1 MSDNAYKPKNTFIH
15 DSLGITIIV
24 GRDVD
29 DSDAKLVIDKLIGI
43 TKIFKEKKI
52 NFSLSD
58 AFSTLLIVASL
69 EERNLSSPN
78 GSHRWAGFYRRSQDL
93 ITIDIKKSK
102 KSRSSKT
109 GQYDYVDFV
118 LVHEIAHAIHLK
130 YISQG
135 SKESYDEITNYFLNQ
150 IETREEIIDAVN
162 NFDKDRLEI
171 NFSAE
176 SHIKNFIE
184 QSKNN
189 RQFFKDLK
197 DVYNNIKPL
206 NDVRAIVLTHL
217 VYGKTISELEED
229 YFEES
234 TNWEYDEQFMPI
246 NQNYYFNKL
255 KVSFND
261 LIYKFKKNKNQVIE
275 MFNNLY
281 NSQDYKVQHGA
292 QEDFRDILKNIRL
305 YYLEDDESARE
316 KAESLFLS
324 EYSDVEEY
332 FYKMPDD
339 DYEEVRNSMFYIE
352 KTEEFKKILQYFISL
367 YEKEDFNIN
376 NFSYTVSDVMK
387 ELDQGVLN
395 DYLVNKEIDARFSN
409 RNALDVEKNLP
420 ESLLKLY
427 KEKYQEYE
435 SLYYRHKSNDGDL
448 LKDLKLSTFALKD
461 IMPSEYGLTNE
472 NEDFA
477 ENFSLFILNP
487 DMLDQWNINRL
498 VNLMTRT
505 RAAGKTVMQ
514 AHKNPIL
521 NRYVKLI
528 IEKILN

>member
-1 MSDNAYKPKNTFIH
+1 MSNSDYKPKDTFVH

-52 NFSLSD
+52 SFSLSD
-58 AFSTLLIVASL
+58 AFSTLLIVASP
-69 EERNLSSPN
+69 EERRLASPN
-78 GSHRWAGFYRRSQDL
+78 GSNRWAGFYRRPQDL
-93 ITIDIKKSK
+93 ITIDIKKC
-102 KSRSSKT
+102 KSSSSFKT
-109 GQYDYVDFV
+109 GQYDYTDFV

-130 YISQG
+130 YITQG
-135 SKESYDEITNYFLNQ
+135 SKDSYDKISSYFLNQ
-150 IETREEIIDAVN
+150 IETRESIIDAVN
-162 NFDKDRLEI
+162 SFDKDRLEI

-176 SHIKNFIE
+176 SHIKNFINK
-184 QSKNN
+184 SKSN
-189 RQFFKDLK
+189 RQFFEDLK
-197 DVYNNIKPL
+197 NTYNNMKPL
-206 NDVRAIVLTHL
+206 NEVRAIVLTHL
-217 VYGKTISELEED
+217 VYGKPISELEDD

-234 TNWEYDEQFMPI
+234 TNWEYDEHFMPI
-246 NQNYYFNKL
+246 NQNYFFNKL

-261 LIYKFKKNKNQVIE
+261 LVYKFQKSKDQVFE
-275 MFNNLY
+275 MFNDLY
-281 NSQDYKVQHGA
+281 NSQDYKIQFGA

-305 YYLEDDESARE
+305 YYLEDDEDAKE
-316 KAESLFLS
+316 KAENLFLN

-332 FYKMPDD
+332 FYKMPSD
-339 DYEEVRNSMFYIE
+339 DYEEVLNSMFYIE
-352 KTEEFKKILQYFISL
+352 KSEEFKKILQYFTNL
-367 YEKEDFNIN
+367 YKKESFNIN
-376 NFSYTVSDVMK
+376 NFSYTIGDVIK
-387 ELDQGVLN
+387 ELDQGLLN
-395 DYLVNKEIDARFSN
+395 NYLVNKEIDARVSN
-409 RNALDVEKNLP
+409 RDVLDVEKNLP

-427 KEKYQEYE
+427 REKYQEFE
-435 SLYYRHKSNDGDL
+435 KLYYRHKSNDGEL

-461 IMPSEYGLTNE
+461 IMPSQYGLKNK

-477 ENFSLFILNP
+477 ENFTLFILNP
-487 DMLDQWNINRL
+487 DILDQWNINRL
-498 VNLMTRT
+498 INLMTRT